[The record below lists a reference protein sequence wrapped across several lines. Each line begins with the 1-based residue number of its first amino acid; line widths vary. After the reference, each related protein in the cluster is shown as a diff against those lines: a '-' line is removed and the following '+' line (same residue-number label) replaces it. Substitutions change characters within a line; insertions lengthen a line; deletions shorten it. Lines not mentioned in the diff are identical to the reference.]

1 MKVVLRADVENLGKK
16 GDLCTVADGYEIG
29 RAHV

>member
-1 MKVVLRADVENLGKK
+1 MKSPHIAPTEVHATLARHML
-16 GDLCTVADGYEIG
+16 ADGYEIG